1 MSKVITIIPARGGSK
16 GVPRKNIKSL
26 NGKPL
31 IAYAIEAALKSG
43 VIDRVIVSTE
53 DKEIAEV
60 AKQYGAEVINRPEDL
75 AGDKV
80 TLDPVIKQALEFLET
95 QENYIPDFV
104 SCIQPTSPL
113 LKSEIVKACVGKVV
127 DEGFDSC
134 IAAFLPDTYEWK
146 WKPVY
151 DVSGKEI
158 SFEPEFPVMQRVV
171 RQDLPK
177 AYHENGA
184 FYITKLSLFK
194 KIGHR
199 WGGKMAVVE
208 MSEEDSIQIDNL
220 NEFWM
225 IEQILKRRQGEVQ

>member
-134 IAAFLPDTYEWK
+134 IAAF
-146 WKPVY
+146 
-151 DVSGKEI
+151 
-158 SFEPEFPVMQRVV
+158 EPEFPVMQRVV

-177 AYHENGA
+177 VYHENGA

-208 MSEEDSIQIDNL
+208 MSEEDSIHIDNL
-220 NEFWM
+220 N
-225 IEQILKRRQGEVQ
+225 